1 MQRKTMALC
10 IYTCDCPISVA
21 IHFNINFSHIS
32 HRVFDFC
39 HLICPLS
46 YFITQTSWLHCSA
59 WPQKLLFSHH
69 RMWHTFPPAHAS
81 LSHTHTHRYRC
92 TLNLQEK
99 PFESLHLKT
108 IPWARPLTISAP
120 CVAHKKCFEMG
131 KGGGQCLSGTKVN
144 ERKCHVVYPIQ

>member
-1 MQRKTMALC
+1 MALC
-10 IYTCDCPISVA
+10 IYTCDCPISVS

-59 WPQKLLFSHH
+59 WPQKAAVFPSSNVTHFSTCT
-69 RMWHTFPPAHAS
+69 RFS
-81 LSHTHTHRYRC
+81 LSHTDTHTDTDAPWIYRK
-92 TLNLQEK
+92 NLSNHFTWRQFLG
-99 PFESLHLKT
+99 PGHLRFLLHVWPIKSALK
-108 IPWARPLTISAP
+108 W
-120 CVAHKKCFEMG
+120 G
-131 KGGGQCLSGTKVN
+131 KGGQCLSGTKVN